1 MARTTIRTEDIT
13 ASEVTTAKMAVDPT
27 NADNLASGSVPL
39 ARLGNAPATDVT
51 GINDDI
57 ALLGFKVAANG
68 SLSKYNLVDQT
79 IDAFEDA
86 TGIDGSAS
94 TNDNRNASSN
104 YYSGGVTG
112 DATGGTITTYT
123 DGGNDYKVHSFL
135 SGTTNFVTLGPGS
148 VDILLVAGGG
158 GGGGTGGGGGGGGM
172 IVQAGRSVAAGTF
185 AVVVGGGGTGGS
197 YPNDGTTGSD
207 TTFDSTTLVA
217 KGGGCGKHASTG
229 CSGGSGGGSGYG
241 DGTGG
246 TDTQS
251 SQSGDS
257 GTYGF
262 GNDGGGGA
270 AHNGYPGGGGGGAG
284 SAGGDPSNGKGGGG
298 GSGKNNDYRTGSNV
312 EYSAGAAG
320 GGRNVASYTSGGQAG
335 GANTGKGGGG
345 GAGGGTV
352 TGYDGGSGIAVI
364 RYIEGAFVAYNDMTL
379 VSNATTAESAPTK
392 GDIVLTY
399 TNGTGTATLNT
410 DLTAE
415 YSADNGS
422 TWTSMTLANQGTT
435 GGHEIVTAHNVTLTS
450 TSGTAMRYRVKT
462 LNQSGAK
469 STNIQAVSLGWS

>member
-1 MARTTIRTEDIT
+1 
-13 ASEVTTAKMAVDPT
+13 MAVDPT
-27 NADNLASGSVPL
+27 NASNLSSGSVPL
-39 ARLGNAPATDVT
+39 AQLGNAPATDVT

-79 IDAFEDA
+79 IDAFEDDS
-86 TGIDGSAS
+86 GIDGSAS
-94 TNDNRNASSN
+94 TNDNRNAANN

-112 DATGGTITTYT
+112 DGTGGTITTYSS
-123 DGGNDYKVHSFL
+123 GGNDYKVHSFL

-158 GGGGTGGGGGGGGM
+158 GGGGTGGGGGGGGV
-172 IVQAGRSVAAGTF
+172 IVQSGRSIGAGTF
-185 AVVVGGGGTGGS
+185 AVVVGGGGTGGG
-197 YPNDGTTGSD
+197 YPSDGTTGSD

-217 KGGGCGKHASTG
+217 KGGGAGKHANQG
-229 CSGGSGGGSGYG
+229 GSGGSGGGSGYNS
-241 DGTGG
+241 GTGG

-262 GNDGGGGA
+262 GNDGAGGA

-284 SAGGDPSNGKGGGG
+284 SAGSVPSNGRGGDGGGG
-298 GSGKNNDYRTGSNV
+298 KSNDYRTGSNV
-312 EYSAGAAG
+312 TYAAGGGG
-320 GGRNVASYTSGGQAG
+320 GGRNVSGPGGSAG
-335 GANTGKGGGG
+335 GTNTGNGGGG

-399 TNGTGTATLNT
+399 TNGAGTATLNT

-422 TWTSMTLANQGTT
+422 TWTSMSLTKQGTT

-450 TSGTAMRYRVKT
+450 TSGTAMRYRIKT
-462 LNQSGAK
+462 LNQSASK